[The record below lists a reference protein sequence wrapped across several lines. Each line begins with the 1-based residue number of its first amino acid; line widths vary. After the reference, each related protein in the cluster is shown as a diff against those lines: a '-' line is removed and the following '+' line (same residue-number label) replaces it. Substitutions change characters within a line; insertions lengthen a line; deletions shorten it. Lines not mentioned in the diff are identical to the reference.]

1 MRPIE
6 RIERILYKL
15 GRLWVQAPDQRLGQ
29 LLENYVF
36 GYNAISN
43 KQVFYVE
50 DDDVEKQLTKVLKR
64 FNKELVKKVTGKRKK
79 K

>member
-1 MRPIE
+1 
-6 RIERILYKL
+6 
-15 GRLWVQAPDQRLGQ
+15 
-29 LLENYVF
+29 LENYVF